1 MISIT
6 RAPPYLTVQNGA
18 RSRSRSIGVPTGG
31 AMDTFALYA
40 ANTIVG
46 NDPRAA
52 ALEWALG
59 GGSFRFERDCVF
71 AIAGATAR
79 TLVDGRVVAPCTT
92 TAGRAGEEVTVE
104 QISAGRF
111 LYVAFSGGI
120 DVPVVLGSRSTYLPG
135 HFGGLDGRM
144 VKTGD
149 ALSFC
154 PSAGHP
160 PVDGF
165 HCAAELIPRYDTGIV
180 HVVPGPQ
187 ASLFDESAW
196 QVLTENNYRVSSAS
210 DRTGYKLE
218 GPTLG
223 QSPGTLPSEPGCPGA
238 IQVPGDG
245 VPITLMADAPT
256 VGGYAKIAVVSEADL
271 PLLAQRRPGETV
283 RFEKITI
290 EQSQRALKRRWSDL
304 NAIAQLAA
312 RSVG

>member
-1 MISIT
+1 TPATTPASCRRKRSHRRCSNRRLSSRYTGRLAHHRSYQCGDVRRAKGSGRSARARRHSAIPAAEVISIT

-111 LYVAFSGGI
+111 LYVA
-120 DVPVVLGSRSTYLPG
+120 
-135 HFGGLDGRM
+135 
-144 VKTGD
+144 
-149 ALSFC
+149 
-154 PSAGHP
+154 
-160 PVDGF
+160 
-165 HCAAELIPRYDTGIV
+165 
-180 HVVPGPQ
+180 
-187 ASLFDESAW
+187 
-196 QVLTENNYRVSSAS
+196 
-210 DRTGYKLE
+210 
-218 GPTLG
+218 
-223 QSPGTLPSEPGCPGA
+223 
-238 IQVPGDG
+238 
-245 VPITLMADAPT
+245 
-256 VGGYAKIAVVSEADL
+256 
-271 PLLAQRRPGETV
+271 
-283 RFEKITI
+283 
-290 EQSQRALKRRWSDL
+290 
-304 NAIAQLAA
+304 
-312 RSVG
+312 